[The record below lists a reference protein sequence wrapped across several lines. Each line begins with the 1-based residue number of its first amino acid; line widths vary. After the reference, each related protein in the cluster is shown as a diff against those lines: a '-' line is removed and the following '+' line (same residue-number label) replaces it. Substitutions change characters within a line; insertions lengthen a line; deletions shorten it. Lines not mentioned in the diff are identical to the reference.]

1 MNNKHI
7 IQQLCFGSLEPKVQL
22 LFLLTRYEIKGYNI
36 HVIGKPLVL
45 SVHRT
50 CLLKVL
56 VICLRAGFVRS
67 KRCSLLE
74 RVSQKAL

>member
-1 MNNKHI
+1 MH
-7 IQQLCFGSLEPKVQL
+7 LCMASSIRAMPEKEKPPAMRVDLY
-22 LFLLTRYEIKGYNI
+22 LLTRYEIKGYNI

-67 KRCSLLE
+67 KQCSFLE
-74 RVSQKAL
+74 LVS